1 MLLCFQLQR
10 LSFLMRGC
18 FYLLVSQ
25 DHHGQ
30 LRLHPQQAVQLG
42 FSQWQAA
49 PVGGVHHV
57 HQNVS
62 PFQVVGPVPPQVLPS
77 PNCNEMFKK

>member
-1 MLLCFQLQR
+1 MLVCFQL
-10 LSFLMRGC
+10 LWFLVLGC

-25 DHHGQ
+25 DDHGQ
-30 LRLHPQQAVQLG
+30 LGLRHQQAVQLS

-49 PVGGVHHV
+49 PVCGVHHV

-77 PNCNEMFKK
+77 PNCNEREQK